1 MDTYTTVSST
11 LRDGILL
18 LYRLR
23 EQGLD
28 EDLAWV
34 LPGDLCPGLHMLY
47 GLPVR
52 RGDVPR
58 PMLAHE
64 FETG

>member
-1 MDTYTTVSST
+1 MDENMTVSST
-11 LRDGILL
+11 LRDGVLL

-23 EQGLD
+23 EQALD
-28 EDLAWV
+28 KDLAWV
-34 LPGDLCPGLHMLY
+34 LPGDLCPGLHTLY

-64 FETG
+64 FDTE